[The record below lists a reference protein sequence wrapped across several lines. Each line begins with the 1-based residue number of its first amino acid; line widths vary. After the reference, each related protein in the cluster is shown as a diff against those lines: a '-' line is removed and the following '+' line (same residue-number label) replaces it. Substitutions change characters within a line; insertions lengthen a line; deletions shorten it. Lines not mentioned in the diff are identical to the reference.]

1 MEIRQA
7 FTKVTYPEQ
16 LEFSLQNI
24 WQNCHVQAKLQ
35 YWIKFVSIEEIFG
48 QKFIRLVKLQFLA
61 ELPLHNCQ
69 SDRKYLW
76 INIWCRFLEIILRY
90 ILTLNMV
97 IFTPKFWN
105 WDLLITSTWIPLPRE
120 WQKGDAGTSMR
131 PIMYS
136 SISRKQKLFPMWLLC
151 IN

>member
-24 WQNCHVQAKLQ
+24 WQNCDVQAKLK
-35 YWIKFVSIEEIFG
+35 YRIKFISIEEIFG

-69 SDRKYLW
+69 TGRKYLW
-76 INIWCRFLEIILRY
+76 ITYGAFSLKS
-90 ILTLNMV
+90 
-97 IFTPKFWN
+97 F
-105 WDLLITSTWIPLPRE
+105 
-120 WQKGDAGTSMR
+120 
-131 PIMYS
+131 
-136 SISRKQKLFPMWLLC
+136 
-151 IN
+151 